1 MRLILRTGSNM
12 TGSNMIIRTR
22 VLTFRHHQRR
32 LTLFN
37 CITSCTDIKTNIFT
51 LFCRDHVIYTQN
63 RNTDNGKPF
72 MTSKPLKPSATRPY
86 PSSSNCTR
94 LGTSAFKFGTSKYK
108 YQNPCVPFNFNLF
121 SGYRQLNSTLYMY
134 LYQ

>member
-1 MRLILRTGSNM
+1 
-12 TGSNMIIRTR
+12 
-22 VLTFRHHQRR
+22 
-32 LTLFN
+32 
-37 CITSCTDIKTNIFT
+37 
-51 LFCRDHVIYTQN
+51 
-63 RNTDNGKPF
+63 

-108 YQNPCVPFNFNLF
+108 CVPFNFNLF

-134 LYQ
+134 LYQSNSRTGVYKIPLRERDKTFYTSI